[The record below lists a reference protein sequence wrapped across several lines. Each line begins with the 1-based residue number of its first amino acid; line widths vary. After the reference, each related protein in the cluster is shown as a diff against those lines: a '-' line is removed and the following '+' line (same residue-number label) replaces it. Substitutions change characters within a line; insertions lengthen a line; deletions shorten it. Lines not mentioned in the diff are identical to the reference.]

1 MRAWPCLVLCCLL
14 AASGPGPRPARAEEG
29 LPSPSLAEEAVEQS
43 REYTDKIYLD
53 LKGIDVKELFR
64 ILSQRSGITIIT
76 TPAVQGRV
84 TVLIDNLSFENALD
98 VIMTTQ
104 NLAYERNGNLMKVM
118 TADEYEKAFGRKF
131 WDRKETRAIKLSY
144 AKPESA
150 MGVINFLK
158 SDLGQ
163 IVSEPATGTIVVT
176 DTPQAISAIMEAINE
191 LDAPPGSLVYNVN
204 YARMADIKN
213 YLEGLIT
220 PELGK
225 IIIDERSSKV
235 IIYDL
240 PRRLERIAE
249 LLQELD
255 EQSRQVLITGEIVEV
270 DISDNFQSGIEWE
283 KIFRSANMDNLDL
296 TSKFPVTP
304 ALTSYGKISMG
315 TLSRDNYNVV
325 MNMLSEYGNT
335 RILNRP
341 RIVAVNKEE
350 AKILVGT
357 REAYVT
363 STQSQSETTVVTSE
377 SINFIDVGV
386 KLVVVPTIGVDG
398 FITMR
403 IKPEVS
409 SVKEV
414 LETTAGTRV
423 PIVRTSE
430 SETVVKVKDG
440 NTLIIAGLLS
450 ETDTDDATGLPGF
463 AKTPIFGGLFATKTK
478 EKQKTEL
485 VIFITPKIVTG
496 AVNFSDEKTDIFDN
510 KDGNEKG

>member
-1 MRAWPCLVLCCLL
+1 MRAWRCSVLCCLFFTAHPAL
-14 AASGPGPRPARAEEG
+14 GFARAEG
-29 LPSPSLAEEAVEQS
+29 VPLEAGPPETVDQR
-43 REYTDKIYLD
+43 REYIDGVYLD
-53 LKGIDVKELFR
+53 LKGVDINELFKV
-64 ILSQRSGITIIT
+64 LSAKSGVTIIT

-98 VIMTTQ
+98 VIMTKQ
-104 NLAYERNGNLMKVM
+104 NLAYERKGNLMKVM
-118 TADEYEKAFGRKF
+118 TASEYEKAYGRKF

-144 AKPESA
+144 ATPESA
-150 MGVINFLK
+150 MAVINFLK

-163 IVSEPATGTIVVT
+163 IVSEPATGTIVIT
-176 DTPQAISAIMEAINE
+176 DTPQAMSAIMEALNE

-204 YARMADIKN
+204 YARIADIKN
-213 YLEGLIT
+213 YLEPLIT

-225 IIIDERSSKV
+225 IIVDERSSKV

-240 PRRLERIAE
+240 PKRLERIGR
-249 LLQELD
+249 LLRELD

-270 DISDNFQSGIEWE
+270 DISDDFQSGIEWE
-283 KIFRSANMDNLDL
+283 KIFQSARMDNLDL
-296 TSKFPVTP
+296 TAKFPVTP
-304 ALTSYGKISMG
+304 ALASYGKINIG
-315 TLSRDNYNVV
+315 TLSKDNYNVV
-325 MNMLSEYGNT
+325 MNMLAEYGDT
-335 RILNRP
+335 RVLNRP

-386 KLVVVPTIGVDG
+386 KLVVVPTIGTDG

-440 NTLIIAGLLS
+440 NTIIIAGLLS
-450 ETDTDDATGLPGF
+450 ETDTNDATGLPGF
-463 AKTPIFGGLFATKTK
+463 AKTPVFGGLFATKTK

-485 VIFITPKIVTG
+485 VIFITPKIITG
-496 AVNFSDEKTDIFDN
+496 MASASAEEKAYFQSEADYEV
-510 KDGNEKG
+510 K